1 MTDPTTATTTS
12 SATSTR
18 GASPTAPRLCG
29 GGSGGDAEVVEAWIE
44 GLHVDA
50 QGLVVAVDAGT
61 GGGFASE
68 SWAADTGEALV
79 RLVLQQFFDGVV
91 QDVLRKVG
99 NLVEPATPRGLPDE
113 TVLVLPQEV
122 HGLRSPV
129 AHFVTAFLVFDT
141 RCTAGAV

>member
-29 GGSGGDAEVVEAWIE
+29 GGSGDDAEVVEAWIE
-44 GLHVDA
+44 GLHVDP
-50 QGLVVAVDAGT
+50 QGLVVVVDAGP

-79 RLVLQQFFDGVV
+79 RLVLQQFLDGVA

-99 NLVEPATPRGLPDE
+99 TLWSQQHRVACRTK
-113 TVLVLPQEV
+113 
-122 HGLRSPV
+122 RSS
-129 AHFVTAFLVFDT
+129 FCRRKSTASGRQSLT
-141 RCTAGAV
+141 S